1 MKPYTISKL
10 AEDAGVSTSI
20 VRDYQLRGII
30 KPSECMDCG
39 YGVYDDTALDRLRF
53 VRAGKAAGV
62 SLDVFAQ
69 LCQAIDQLDRRKL
82 YKMRD
87 IIETILDDKR
97 HHLETFKHKMQW
109 LSNSK
114 ERH

>member
-1 MKPYTISKL
+1 MKPYTISRL
-10 AEDAGVSTSI
+10 AEEAGVSTSI

-39 YGVYDDTALDRLRF
+39 YGVYDDTVLDRLRF
-53 VRAGKAAGV
+53 VRAGT
-62 SLDVFAQ
+62 LDVLAQ
-69 LCQAIDQLDRRKL
+69 LCKAIDQSDRRKL

-97 HHLETFKHKMQW
+97 HLLETFKHKMQL
-109 LSNSK
+109 LSNPK